1 MKLSEM
7 KQWLDEHGVQLTK
20 SLGQNFMHDQNQL
33 RRMVQSAEL
42 NPQDRVLEI
51 GPGLGP
57 LTEFLLA
64 SAGEVM
70 AIEVDQRLGAI
81 LQQRFGH
88 QPGFSLIQDD
98 AMQFLKREPRDWSDW
113 KLVSNLPYSVGSAI
127 LVELA
132 GNEKCPRRMV
142 ATLQMEVARRI
153 NSQAGDADYGL
164 LSLLVQARYAPRNL
178 FKIPSACFFPKP
190 DVDSACITLERRPT
204 PVVEAGHFATFVR
217 LVKGGFSQR
226 RKMMLKLLV
235 KNWPKPRLLE
245 AYQAAAVAETVRAE
259 EVTLEQFGQM
269 ARVLGG

>member
-42 NPQDRVLEI
+42 NPPDRVLEI

-70 AIEVDQRLGAI
+70 AIEVDQRLVA
-81 LQQRFGH
+81 LLRQRFGH
-88 QPGFSLIQDD
+88 KPGFALIHDD

-164 LSLLVQARYAPRNL
+164 LSLLVQARYAPRSF

-204 PVVEAGHFATFVR
+204 PVVEAGHYATFVR

-226 RKMMLKLLV
+226 RKMMLKLLA
-235 KNWPKPRLLE
+235 KDWPKPRLFE
-245 AYQAAAVAETVRAE
+245 AFQAAAVDETARAE
-259 EVTLEQFGQM
+259 EVTLEQFGKM
-269 ARVLGG
+269 ARMLGR